1 MTDPSPL
8 ASVLASIQARGAIGT
23 STIEEAI
30 AHAGR
35 FVSQVPAGPGTLAD
49 LGSGGGLPGLVIA
62 VARPDLQV
70 TLVERRQQRAD
81 LLRRAVAALE
91 LGDRVVV
98 HGEDVATLAR
108 VAAGTFSV
116 VTARSFAAPAVTAKW
131 ASVLLREGGL
141 LLVSEPPE
149 PDPARWPVVLLQ
161 PLHLED
167 RGAEQGI
174 RGFVRR

>member
-35 FVSQVPAGPGTLAD
+35 FVSRLPHGPGTLAD
-49 LGSGGGLPGLVIA
+49 LGSGGGLPWLVIA
-62 VARPDLQV
+62 VARPDLWV

-81 LLRRAVAALE
+81 LLRRAVAALD
-91 LGDRVVV
+91 LTATVVV
-98 HGEDVATLAR
+98 HGEDVASLAR
-108 VAAGTFSV
+108 RAAGTFAI
-116 VTARSFAAPAVTAKW
+116 VTARSFAAPTVTARW
-131 ASVLLREGGL
+131 ASVLLATGGL

-149 PDPARWPVVLLQ
+149 PDHSRWPADVLERH
-161 PLHLED
+161 HLLD
-167 RGAEQGI
+167 LGADQGI
-174 RGFVRR
+174 RVLRRV